1 MDWCRSRLH
10 WTINNQWKHI
20 MLSDEMMI
28 VLKPDGKLKV
38 WRKAVEKW
46 RIEYLGYMREC
57 QGSTLKLMVWGCV
70 TYFGMGTLAFINGNM
85 NSEKYINTLDNYLW
99 PAVTKHYGVNRW
111 IFQEDNAPTHKSRLC
126 EAWKQENNI
135 PILLW
140 LAQSPDLNLVENV
153 WLLLKNKIKRSLNRI
168 RNLDDLKTELLNAW
182 NNVSLHY
189 LHNLYGSM
197 PRRIRQVLVQKG
209 HITKY

>member
-1 MDWCRSRLH
+1 MVVRKVNRKKRMDWCRSRLH

-20 MLSDEMMI
+20 MFSDEMMI

-70 TYFGMGTLAFINGNM
+70 TYFGMGTLTFINGNM
-85 NSEKYINTLDNYLW
+85 NSENYINTLDHYFW

-111 IFQEDNAPTHKSRLC
+111 IFQEDP
-126 EAWKQENNI
+126 
-135 PILLW
+135 
-140 LAQSPDLNLVENV
+140 
-153 WLLLKNKIKRSLNRI
+153 
-168 RNLDDLKTELLNAW
+168 
-182 NNVSLHY
+182 
-189 LHNLYGSM
+189 
-197 PRRIRQVLVQKG
+197 
-209 HITKY
+209 